1 MSGGLSGKA
10 MLEVPH
16 QPILIERS
24 SVHKMERRRLAFHF
38 ANLLLDL
45 AMCGIGFLLVGL
57 SYFSSFSIEFTL
69 NHIAIFMTIFTVF
82 AVYSGAYSM
91 SALTSV
97 GYAARTISM
106 AAIASSAILIF
117 VTFYTKAS
125 ADISRVL
132 VTFGTIMTILLLTA
146 DRLFLHRFVIPKFL
160 PGIDGAVVIH
170 DGGPVIKTDSASTL
184 EIDAKDLGVSPDD
197 PTSLDRLGSS
207 IHGVDRVIVSCT
219 MEKRAGWASIL
230 RAAGVNGEVV
240 SGSLTEL
247 RPIGL
252 KHIGGLVSL
261 QVSSRPLGLR
271 ARFAKRL
278 MDVGFAGLALVLL
291 SPVFLAVAIA
301 IKLEDGGPVFFR
313 QRRVGRTNRF
323 IEVLKFR
330 SMAVEKLDNDGSVS
344 ASKDDHR
351 ITRVGRF
358 IRKTSLDELP
368 QLINVLRGD
377 MSLVGPRP
385 HALGSTAG
393 ERLFWE
399 IEAEYWQRHSLRP
412 GLTGLAQ
419 IRGLRGATENE
430 DQLSSRLSADLEYIA
445 NWSVWGDLWIM
456 LMTVKVLVHD
466 RAF

>member
-1 MSGGLSGKA
+1 
-10 MLEVPH
+10 
-16 QPILIERS
+16 
-24 SVHKMERRRLAFHF
+24 MERRRLVFHLG
-38 ANLLLDL
+38 NLLLDL
-45 AMCGIGFLLVGL
+45 AMCALGFLLVGA
-57 SYFSSFSIEFTL
+57 SYFSASSLQFTY
-69 NHIAIFMTIFTVF
+69 NHIVIFIPIFTVF
-82 AVYSGAYSM
+82 AVYSGAYSVH
-91 SALTSV
+91 ALTSL
-97 GYAARTISM
+97 GYSLRTIGL

-117 VTFYTKAS
+117 ITFYTKAS

-132 VTFGTIMTILLLTA
+132 VTFGTIVTITFLTA
-146 DRLFLHRFVIPKFL
+146 VRVLLHGYVIPRFL
-160 PGIDGAVVIH
+160 PGIDGAVVIR
-170 DGGPVIKTDSASTL
+170 DGGPEIRLEGIAAL
-184 EIDAKDLGVSPDD
+184 EIDAHDLGVSSDD

-207 IHGVDRVIVSCT
+207 IHGVDRVIVSCP

-240 SGSLTEL
+240 SGSLSEL

-261 QVSSRPLGLR
+261 VVSSRPLGLR

-278 MDVGFAGLALVLL
+278 MDVSFAGVSLILL
-291 SPVFLAVAIA
+291 SPLFLLIAVA
-301 IKLEDGGPVFFR
+301 IKLEDGGPIFFR

-330 SMAVEKLDNDGSVS
+330 SMAVGKLDSDGTVS
-344 ASKDDHR
+344 ASRDDER
-351 ITRVGRF
+351 ITRIGRF
-358 IRKTSLDELP
+358 IRKTSMDELP
-368 QLINVLRGD
+368 HLINVLRGD

-419 IRGLRGATENE
+419 IRGLRGATESE
-430 DQLSSRLSADLEYIA
+430 HQLSSRLSADLEYIT
-445 NWSVWGDLWIM
+445 NWSVLGDLWIM
-456 LMTVKVLVHD
+456 LLTVKVLVHD